1 MNDSN
6 SQHEEWK
13 KNNFKYASEDLERN
27 EIDTMKMYE
36 AVKKI
41 KQLAPKEKLI
51 IKTKELN
58 SNEIKS
64 VRNHSK
70 IFRKHFYLNATPTQ
84 NVLPTPMVTPFPYQE
99 LRKPSWTLKDDKSPG
114 ID

>member
-1 MNDSN
+1 
-6 SQHEEWK
+6 
-13 KNNFKYASEDLERN
+13 
-27 EIDTMKMYE
+27 MKMYE

-70 IFRKHFYLNATPTQ
+70 ILYFENIFYLNATPTQ
-84 NVLPTPMVTPFPYQE
+84 NVFPTPMVTPFPYQE
-99 LRKPSWTLKDDKSPG
+99 LRKPSWTLKNNKSPG

>member
-1 MNDSN
+1 MTLIHNMKN
-6 SQHEEWK
+6 EK
-13 KNNFKYASEDLERN
+13 KKNFKYASEDLERN

-51 IKTKELN
+51 IKTKEELT

-70 IFRKHFYLNATPTQ
+70 IFRKHFFKRNT
-84 NVLPTPMVTPFPYQE
+84 NVKRITNTDGNTIPISRSKKTIMDT
-99 LRKPSWTLKDDKSPG
+99 KK
-114 ID
+114 

>member
-27 EIDTMKMYE
+27 EIDTMKMCE

-70 IFRKHFYLNATPTQ
+70 IFRKHFLFKRNTNAERITNTDGNTIPISRIKKTI
-84 NVLPTPMVTPFPYQE
+84 MDSK
-99 LRKPSWTLKDDKSPG
+99 R
-114 ID
+114 